1 MSRKVIKRKNEM
13 ICKTYVSHLCS
24 HVTRTGP
31 STLQSAGSLPLELDI
46 VAKTGKIQTGEE
58 RRVEVEMFLYAKMN
72 YSLLISPIL
81 AKQN

>member
-46 VAKTGKIQTGEE
+46 VAKTGKNTN
-58 RRVEVEMFLYAKMN
+58 RRREASRSRNIFVCKNEL
-72 YSLLISPIL
+72 
-81 AKQN
+81 